1 MRKGYK
7 KGQSVLEYTL
17 LLAAII
23 AVIIVVL
30 MGTGG
35 KGGLKG
41 RVQSTY
47 DTIGNAVEATAN
59 KVTNIGVYQ

>member
-1 MRKGYK
+1 MKKHFR

-30 MGTGG
+30 GIKGNTGLTG
-35 KGGLKG
+35 KINT
-41 RVQSTY
+41 TY
-47 DTIGNAVEATAN
+47 ENIGDAMKNTT
-59 KVTNIGVYQ
+59 TNMTIGVYNQ